1 MPSRADSSLGA
12 TYLSLREAT
21 VWQGDTAALAELSL
35 ELTLGESIAILG
47 PQRLWKKHP
56 PQGSSPANSVRQRGR
71 ERAASSLANASEILI
86 PSDGESGS

>member
-35 ELTLGESIAILG
+35 ELTLGESVAILG
-47 PQRLWKKHP
+47 PN
-56 PQGSSPANSVRQRGR
+56 GSGKSTLLKVPHRRT
-71 ERAASSLANASEILI
+71 
-86 PSDGESGS
+86 PSGSEAGNELPALWRTPLRS